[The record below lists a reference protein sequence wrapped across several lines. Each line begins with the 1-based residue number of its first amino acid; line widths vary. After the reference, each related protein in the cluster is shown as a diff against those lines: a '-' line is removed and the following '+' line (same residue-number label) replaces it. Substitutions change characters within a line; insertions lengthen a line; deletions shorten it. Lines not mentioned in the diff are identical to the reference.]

1 MITGAL
7 ETELVFV
14 FQALCLLTRKFESG
28 YHRVLTL
35 PVEASAGPV
44 PVAFADF
51 PAFLHLYFPPQTVP
65 RGLSISQNHLAPRT
79 YSNPLTTVFV
89 EQSLVA

>member
-14 FQALCLLTRKFESG
+14 FQAPCLLSDKKIREWVPLCPHATDRG
-28 YHRVLTL
+28 
-35 PVEASAGPV
+35 SAG

-65 RGLSISQNHLAPRT
+65 PGLLVSQNHLAPRID
-79 YSNPLTTVFV
+79 SNPLTAVFV
-89 EQSLVA
+89 EQSLVV